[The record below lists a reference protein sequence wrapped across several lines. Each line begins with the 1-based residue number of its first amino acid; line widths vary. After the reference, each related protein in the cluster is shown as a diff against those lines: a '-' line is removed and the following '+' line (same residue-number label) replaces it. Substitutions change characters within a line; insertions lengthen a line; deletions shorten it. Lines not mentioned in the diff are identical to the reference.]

1 MGDDVSLAF
10 LNFFL
15 PCFRIQL
22 AKKTK
27 FLEKECYEWRVKFEK
42 SNKAILVMATD
53 KQAQDQYMC
62 KAARQLT
69 QLQKLCRTLQV
80 SVCV

>member
-1 MGDDVSLAF
+1 MF
-10 LNFFL
+10 N
-15 PCFRIQL
+15 QL

-53 KQAQDQYMC
+53 KQAQDQYMA
-62 KAARQLT
+62 KAARQLA

-80 SVCV
+80 NKTIFKVFLI